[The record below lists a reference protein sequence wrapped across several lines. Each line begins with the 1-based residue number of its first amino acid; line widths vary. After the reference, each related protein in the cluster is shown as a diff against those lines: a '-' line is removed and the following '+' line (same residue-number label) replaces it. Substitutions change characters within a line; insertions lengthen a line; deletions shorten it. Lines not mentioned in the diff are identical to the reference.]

1 MNLFAKNIAY
11 LREKNNLSQAAMLSQ
26 LGIPRTTWISYEIGK
41 AEPDIDRILHIADY
55 FETDLTTLL
64 TVDLSKGNLNEL
76 RKVAQNLKKGK
87 GNSKGIGKLNDPKA
101 SFQHLVNEPQTAYK
115 TPQIPVLVTVDQH
128 GNDNIVFVPV
138 KAQAGYLLGYG
149 DPEYIETLPA
159 FQMPGL
165 RTGTFRMFEVQ
176 GVSMAPVLSNTDR
189 VICEYVNSM
198 DEIRENRIHVV
209 VHAGGIAVKR
219 LINRIKEDGCIYM
232 KSDTLHHRADYPITP
247 IDPADIKEIWYVR
260 MRITSDLREPS
271 EVYTRITELELKMQ
285 AVALKLGLK

>member
-1 MNLFAKNIAY
+1 MNNIAQ
-11 LREKNNLSQAAMLSQ
+11 NLKTIRDKKGYSQAEMADFIGVPKS
-26 LGIPRTTWISYEIGK
+26 TYASYEYGK
-41 AEPDIDRILHIADY
+41 AEPDIDKILTICDK
-55 FETDLTTLL
+55 FSIEFFDL
-64 TVDLSKGNLNEL
+64 VRGNVHLKLKKQTAKIHENVQLN
-76 RKVAQNLKKGK
+76 VHGNVHPNAQNDAF
-87 GNSKGIGKLNDPKA
+87 NT
-101 SFQHLVNEPQTAYK
+101 HVNEPQTPFK
-115 TPQIPVLVTVDQH
+115 NTRIPLLVTVDQH